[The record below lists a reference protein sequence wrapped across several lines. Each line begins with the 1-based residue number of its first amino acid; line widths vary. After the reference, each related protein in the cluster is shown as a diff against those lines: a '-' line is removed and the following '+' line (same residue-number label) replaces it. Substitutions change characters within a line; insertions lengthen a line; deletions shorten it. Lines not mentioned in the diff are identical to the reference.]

1 MSSSI
6 IQVTN
11 LSKIYTISQEGRE
24 HYTEFIFQEK
34 GKEKAKVKVK
44 AKAKA
49 EVKVEAKLEIEVV
62 HQNSMF
68 IVV

>member
-11 LSKIYTISQEGRE
+11 LSKSYTISQEGRE

-34 GKEKAKVKVK
+34 GKEKAKVK
-44 AKAKA
+44 AKA

>member
-1 MSSSI
+1 MSSPI

-11 LSKIYTISQEGRE
+11 LSKSYTISQEGRE
-24 HYTEFIFQEK
+24 RYTVFIFQEK
-34 GKEKAKVKVK
+34 GKEK

-68 IVV
+68 IVD

>member
-11 LSKIYTISQEGRE
+11 LSKIYTISQQGRE
-24 HYTEFIFQEK
+24 CYIEFIFQEK
-34 GKEKAKVKVK
+34 GKEKAKVK

>member
-6 IQVTN
+6 IQVTH
-11 LSKIYTISQEGRE
+11 LSKSYTISQEGRE
-24 HYTEFIFQEK
+24 RYTEFIFQEK
-34 GKEKAKVKVK
+34 GKEKAKVK

-49 EVKVEAKLEIEVV
+49 EVEAKLEIEVV

>member
-34 GKEKAKVKVK
+34 GKEKAKKK

>member
-11 LSKIYTISQEGRE
+11 LSKSYTISQEGRE
-24 HYTEFIFQEK
+24 RYTEFIFQEK
-34 GKEKAKVKVK
+34 GKEKKVK

>member
-11 LSKIYTISQEGRE
+11 LSKSYTISQEGRE
-24 HYTEFIFQEK
+24 RYTEFIFQEK
-34 GKEKAKVKVK
+34 GKEKAKV
-44 AKAKA
+44 KA

>member
-11 LSKIYTISQEGRE
+11 LSKSYTISQEGRE

-34 GKEKAKVKVK
+34 GKEKAKVK

>member
-11 LSKIYTISQEGRE
+11 LSKIYTISKEGRE

-34 GKEKAKVKVK
+34 GKEKAKVK